1 MNKKMLLKVNFL
13 VTPLLVSPLSVV
25 LACSSNSGSEEVV
38 VTGEQ
43 TLAKTNLNAKTLG
56 LSGTVADAITT
67 ISKQW
72 ILEHKNDLLS
82 GSTDLFKSS
91 EDVVENSIKINYK
104 SEKENTIALF
114 SFALKAGKSFNESQ
128 KPTTEITV
136 FNFEISGFEA
146 PKNLDLENAKEKLI
160 YFLNE
165 LKYDFARTKAST
177 YATSTAENQL
187 QNFEAL
193 GVKKLFGFKV
203 KISLDLSKNNSG
215 YNDETGQLFLKINLK
230 RDTNEEST
238 FNYVLGGFLTNAQE
252 KAEKEDQNLNSGNIF
267 NDSFDNVRP
276 TNVVKVKTKDAN
288 VDLKTIKSEEELLK
302 IISINPENNNEK
314 DDDEKSSILKKELPK
329 DYELKFIDGSI
340 KQVKYWSGPINEIE
354 AGIQIINKT
363 NNQSSGIYKLLVR
376 GFKKIEEN
384 ETNLNQWIKAFEDV
398 GNPIKASENEYNEKT
413 PSTIKTIEELKKAL
427 YTNDDVNNIDN
438 EIKEN
443 NVKFVL
449 DETFQPS
456 AQDDKKGSLKAR
468 FTFSW
473 KNQPDVKVTK
483 EITIYGF
490 KLSSS
495 SN

>member
-1 MNKKMLLKVNFL
+1 MNKKMLLKVSFF

-25 LACSSNSGSEEVV
+25 LACSSNSSSEEVV

-43 TLAKTNLNAKTLG
+43 TVAKTNLDAKTLG
-56 LSGTVADAITT
+56 LSGTVTDAITI

-72 ILEHKNDLLS
+72 ILEHKNALLS
-82 GSTDLFKSS
+82 GSTDLFKSND
-91 EDVVENSIKINYK
+91 DVVENSIKINHK

-114 SFALKAGKSFNESQ
+114 SFALKAGKSFNQDQ
-128 KPTTEITV
+128 KPTTEITN
-136 FNFEISGFEA
+136 FEFEISGFEA

-193 GVKKLFGFKV
+193 GVKNLFGFKV

-238 FNYVLGGFLTNAQE
+238 FNYVLGGFLTNQQADAENQDQNF
-252 KAEKEDQNLNSGNIF
+252 KAENIF
-267 NDSFDNVRP
+267 NDSFQDVRP
-276 TNVVKVKTKDAN
+276 TNVVKVKTKKAD
-288 VDLKTIKSEEELLK
+288 VDLTTIKSEEELLK

-314 DDDEKSSILKKELPK
+314 DDEKSSILKKELPK
-329 DYELKFIDGSI
+329 EYELKFVDGSI
-340 KQVKYWSGPINEIE
+340 KPVKYWSGPINEIE
-354 AGIQIINKT
+354 AGIQIVNKT

-376 GFKKIEEN
+376 GFNKIEEN
-384 ETNLNQWIKAFEDV
+384 ENNLNQWIKAFEDV
-398 GNPIKASENEYNEKT
+398 GNPIKASENQYNDKLA
-413 PSTIKTIEELKKAL
+413 STIQTADQLEEVL
-427 YTNDDVNNIDN
+427 YTSSDNNIN
-438 EIKEN
+438 SEIKESN
-443 NVKFVL
+443 FKFEL
-449 DETFQPS
+449 DKTLAPS
-456 AQDDKKGSLKAR
+456 DQDDKKGSLKAR
-468 FTFSW
+468 FNFSW
-473 KNQPDVKVTK
+473 KDKPNVKVTK